1 MGHRKNRFRLRK
13 YEGVKGV
20 FIISPDLCK
29 GCGLCL
35 ERCPHDVIDW
45 SEEPGIYGTPRAT
58 PARMD
63 DCIACGI
70 CQLVCP
76 DSAILIEKKEKRKPK
91 NASGNASGD
100 GSSD

>member
-1 MGHRKNRFRLRK
+1 MAKAAKKFRLK
-13 YEGVKGV
+13 EFDGVKGV

-35 ERCPHDVIDW
+35 ERCPHQVIDW
-45 SEEPGIYGTPRAT
+45 SEDLGIYGTPMAF

-76 DSAILIEKKEKRKPK
+76 DAAILIEKKEKTGKK
-91 NASGNASGD
+91 GGK
-100 GSSD
+100 

>member
-1 MGHRKNRFRLRK
+1 VLAEAAKKFRLREYK
-13 YEGVKGV
+13 GAKGV

-35 ERCPHDVIDW
+35 ERCPHQVIDW
-45 SEEPGIYGTPRAT
+45 SEDLGIYGTPMAI

-76 DSAILIEKKEKRKPK
+76 DAAILIEKNKKPAK
-91 NASGNASGD
+91 KGAK
-100 GSSD
+100 